1 MTRKEIYQQ
10 IEKNGLANTAS
21 AYARKKLHYDYANYT
36 NLTNNELLSI
46 LDTDKSKDKSTKP
59 TTTAQKF
66 VDEGA
71 RKAIKAIASV
81 LGMKN
86 IEKNF

>member
-10 IEKNGLANTAS
+10 IEKNGLVNTAN
-21 AYARKKLHYDYANYT
+21 ACARKKWHSFANYT

-66 VDEGA
+66 IDEGA